1 MSKVAGLN
9 KQFTERD
16 VQRMRNL
23 ITGKNGNKVGQS
35 VGYNKADVDYK
46 EGDIWESDGRKWTIK
61 NGIKQNITKFDAAK
75 KAAIMPI
82 FCPNCKSKMTP
93 RVDKPYYDIHR
104 KCLNCVVAF
113 EHELK
118 VTGLYEA
125 YKNRIINADVDGM
138 INDFTSFI
146 EDQLTI
152 TNDSFITEQGDI
164 EKWDG
169 GLDKERVMKAMGE
182 TIEYLKG
189 LKK

>member
-9 KQFTERD
+9 KQFSERD

-35 VGYNKADVDYK
+35 IGYSKADEDYK
-46 EGDIWESDGRKWTIK
+46 EGDIWESDDRKWTIK
-61 NGIKQNITKFDAAK
+61 NGIKQNITKMDAAK
-75 KAAIMPI
+75 KHAIMPI
-82 FCPNCKSKMTP
+82 FCPCCKKKMTP
-93 RVDKPYYDIHR
+93 RIDKPYYNVHK

-118 VTGLYEA
+118 VAGLYEA
-125 YKNRIINADVDGM
+125 YKTRIINADVDGM
-138 INDFTSFI
+138 IEDFTSFI

-152 TNDSFITEQGDI
+152 SNDSFITEKGDI

-182 TIEYLKG
+182 TIEYLRG